1 MRLFLARHGTT
12 VWNELGL
19 YQGRKDTELSPVGL
33 SQARALGEALR
44 PIPFDAIYS
53 SPLRRALD
61 TALLVAKGRGME
73 VSVDEDLSEIDHG
86 EWEGKSREEVRALF
100 PHELEDWLRA
110 PHLVRMPGGESLED
124 VKRRVLSFMGRIYG
138 SGFEQVLAVSHD
150 AVIKVMLCTV
160 CDAPLSSFWRFQVAN
175 GAFSVIELS
184 SPTSGRLV
192 LLNES
197 CHLGAGFSFPEQRGL

>member
-19 YQGRKDTELSPVGL
+19 YQGRKDTELSPLGL
-33 SQARALGEALR
+33 SQAKALGEALR
-44 PIPFDAIYS
+44 PIPFEAIYS
-53 SPLRRALD
+53 SPLKRALK
-61 TALLVAKGRGME
+61 TALFAAEGRGLE

-86 EWEGKSREEVRALF
+86 EWEGKSREEVKALF
-100 PHELEDWLRA
+100 PRELEDWLRA

-124 VKRRVLSFMGRIYG
+124 VRRRVLSFLERAWA
-138 SGFEQVLAVSHD
+138 SGLKQVLAVSHD
-150 AVIKVMLCTV
+150 AVIKVMLCLI
-160 CDAPLSSFWRFQVAN
+160 CEAPLSSFWKFQVAN
-175 GAFSVIELS
+175 GAFSVLELS

-197 CHLGAGFSFPEQRGL
+197 CHLGGGFSFPEQKGL